1 MPEYNDAVSQ
11 EQQALQRKLQMESEH
26 KQLLDKQGRG
36 RQFATTRERD
46 AFLNTEIRELEDNN
60 ASNDERLNA
69 IETEVVN
76 SRRQLRELRDS
87 VESGD
92 HNMESFRDEMDA
104 NAREIETL
112 RNQRNRLDERRNTSS
127 AIQAIKR
134 IASKMNLRGVYGPL
148 YELFEVDDRYK
159 TAVEVIGGASLFHVV
174 VDTDDTASLLLEQLN
189 RDRSGRVTFMPLN
202 RLRPKETTYPA
213 ANDAVPMGSLTGG
226 YIDARK
232 SKLEMVKAMKTW
244 ERRLTEAKESLAK
257 TKQELQ
263 DVESDLSRCRDR
275 LVRLE
280 ARKAELTNMRE
291 SIAMDKRTK
300 VREEQQITEAI
311 SKKSELRTPLQR
323 TLTRTEAARLG
334 ELSLELDRCKAE
346 VSELAMNRAKL
357 EARKNILTI
366 ELDMNLKR
374 QRNSIVERLES
385 SSLPAGGIAASLDP
399 ERSLDPRREELNEL
413 QRRTDSI
420 LQRLQ
425 EIDSEIERLENS
437 SRDQRAALDKAKT
450 EQSEGNRG
458 LERQQRNLERYLQKK
473 ALLIK
478 RKDECSRNIRDL
490 GVLPEEALRDDA
502 VWGTMPSKRLLS
514 RLHEVNESL
523 KRFGHVNKKA
533 FEQYNNFTKQRDSLN
548 TRKDELDESAKA
560 IEDLIQVL
568 DQRKDEAIERTFKQ
582 VALHFGEVWR
592 KLVPNGRGKLVMISK
607 MTSAGEAGDDDDDGR
622 GEEMEDIETQGSSS
636 RLKSSIDR
644 YSGVGI
650 SVSFSTSRRRGT
662 GDMDDGEDG
671 DGEEVEAAEETQE
684 LKRMNQLSGGQK
696 SLVALA
702 LIFAIQMCD
711 PAPFYLFDEIDAA
724 LDAQY
729 RTAVANMVHELSE
742 KAQFITTTFRPEL
755 LHHADKFYGVTFTN
769 KVSRIQAITREDAMK
784 FVDQEQTQ

>member
-1 MPEYNDAVSQ
+1 MHVKQINIHGFKSYKDQTSFEPFSPKHNVVDAKRSKIDELLDYIEQRLEELETEKEELKQFHELDKERRCLEELQDELQTLDQSIANKEAELAAVMPEYNDAVSQ
-11 EQQALQRKLQMESEH
+11 EQQALQR
-26 KQLLDKQGRG
+26 
-36 RQFATTRERD
+36 ERD
-46 AFLNTEIRELEDNN
+46 AFLNAEIRELEDNIT
-60 ASNDERLNA
+60 SNDERLNA

-92 HNMESFRDEMDA
+92 HNMESFRDEIDA
-104 NAREIETL
+104 NALHREL
-112 RNQRNRLDERRNTSS
+112 WRNEQKSQSALQTAQDEFSKAERMLLSSVDRSTSS

-134 IASKMNLRGVYGPL
+134 IASKMNLQGVYGPL

-213 ANDAVPMGSLTGG
+213 ANDAVPMVKRLQFDPAYTKAFLQVFGRAIICPSLEIAAHYARQDNLNAVTLDGDRADRKGSLTGG

-244 ERRLTEAKESLAK
+244 DRRLTEAKESLAK

-263 DVESDLSRCRDR
+263 DVESDLARCRDR

-311 SKKSELRTPLQR
+311 SK
-323 TLTRTEAARLG
+323 
-334 ELSLELDRCKAE
+334 
-346 VSELAMNRAKL
+346 
-357 EARKNILTI
+357 
-366 ELDMNLKR
+366 
-374 QRNSIVERLES
+374 
-385 SSLPAGGIAASLDP
+385 
-399 ERSLDPRREELNEL
+399 
-413 QRRTDSI
+413 
-420 LQRLQ
+420 
-425 EIDSEIERLENS
+425 
-437 SRDQRAALDKAKT
+437 KT

-671 DGEEVEAAEETQE
+671 DGEEAEAAEETQE

-702 LIFAIQMCD
+702 LIFAIQ
-711 PAPFYLFDEIDAA
+711 
-724 LDAQY
+724 
-729 RTAVANMVHELSE
+729 
-742 KAQFITTTFRPEL
+742 
-755 LHHADKFYGVTFTN
+755 
-769 KVSRIQAITREDAMK
+769 
-784 FVDQEQTQ
+784 